1 MAKTKN
7 TKLDSIIVM
16 GIEITDNTVY
26 EIVPK
31 RPDNS
36 APDLYVKMG
45 SEKHLNPNV
54 SNLVSFVAVDGY
66 WNTGFYP
73 TSECFRTMGLD
84 PEEAEQRAE
93 EYKKFIVDPMVKF
106 DKRFELLLTP
116 STDNHF
122 YDGLMSNLYIGK
134 QFNTKD
140 PQQRLELYLAI
151 IGLHLAPAGYRTQD
165 EKEKG
170 LVDENHSAFATAQYA
185 VEAKEKVRSTEQKR
199 ATNKVVAIGKFY
211 NILTSNK
218 KELVA
223 ILNYLGLRFS
233 VQETDDQI
241 TVRVLKWFDESFD
254 NCEEFV
260 EALAK
265 TEDSKEFK
273 EELKIVDVLRNERG
287 MNFME
292 KAGREYFFEG
302 VYVGVDEKQIAR
314 TIARDPSLLQ
324 AFYSKQFK
332 K

>member
-1 MAKTKN
+1 MAKAKE
-7 TKLDSIIVM
+7 KDIKSIIVM
-16 GIEITDNTVY
+16 GIEIEDNTVY

-73 TSECFRTMGLD
+73 TSEAFRTMGLT
-84 PEEAEQRAE
+84 PEEAEIKAE
-93 EYKKFIVDPMVKF
+93 EYKKFIVEPMVRF
-106 DKRFELLLTP
+106 DTRFEKLLTP

-122 YDGLMSNLYIGK
+122 YDGLMSNLYVGK

-151 IGLHLAPAGYRTQD
+151 IGLHLAPAGYRTQE
-165 EKEKG
+165 EKERG
-170 LVDENHSAFATAQYA
+170 LVDENHSAFVTAQYA
-185 VEAKEKVRSTEQKR
+185 VEAKEKVRSVEQKR
-199 ATNKVVAIGKFY
+199 STSKIVAIAKFH
-211 NILTSNK
+211 NLLTSNK

-223 ILNYLGLRFS
+223 ILNYLGLKFS
-233 VQETDDQI
+233 AQETDDQI
-241 TVRVLKWFDESFD
+241 SVRVLAWFDAHFD

-260 EALAK
+260 EAIDKAN
-265 TEDSKEFK
+265 ESPEFK
-273 EELKIVDVLRNERG
+273 EELKIVDVLRHERG

-302 VYVGVDEKQIAR
+302 VYVGVEEKQIAR
-314 TIARDPSLLQ
+314 TIARNPDLLQ

-332 K
+332 N